1 MAFLSG
7 YILSIVGII
16 LVGVIVDLMLVDGQ
30 VKKYIQSIY
39 VLFVIFTIVAPLP
52 SFLNNIKHG
61 DFSIETSS
69 IEVDKKYL
77 EIIRK
82 QKNTALSNAIEGVF
96 ESDGFS
102 KVVVTIDSKMVN
114 KVYTINKICVDIS
127 DCLRC
132 PSSAVINKTVQK
144 VVTIDEKDIVVYE

>member
-52 SFLNNIKHG
+52 SFIDNIKHG

-77 EIIRK
+77 EII
-82 QKNTALSNAIEGVF
+82 LVIE
-96 ESDGFS
+96 
-102 KVVVTIDSKMVN
+102 N
-114 KVYTINKICVDIS
+114 KKIPPCQT
-127 DCLRC
+127 
-132 PSSAVINKTVQK
+132 P
-144 VVTIDEKDIVVYE
+144 